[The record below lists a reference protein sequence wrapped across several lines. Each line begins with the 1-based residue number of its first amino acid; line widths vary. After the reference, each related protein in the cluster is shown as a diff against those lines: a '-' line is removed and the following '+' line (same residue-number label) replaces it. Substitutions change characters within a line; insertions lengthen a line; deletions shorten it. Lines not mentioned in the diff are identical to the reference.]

1 MTKAPISTPKRS
13 RVINFR
19 VGQRIRITH
28 QDNPCRG
35 LAGVVTKLGLNDA
48 WAYVR
53 LEGNLPW
60 NVRTREQLVGP
71 HECEEIEEI
80 AP

>member
-1 MTKAPISTPKRS
+1 
-13 RVINFR
+13 VIEFR

-28 QDNPCRG
+28 RDNPCQG
-35 LAGVVTKLGLNDA
+35 LAGVVVKLGLNDA

-53 LEGNLPW
+53 LEGVLPR
-60 NVRTREQLVGP
+60 NVLVREQLVGP